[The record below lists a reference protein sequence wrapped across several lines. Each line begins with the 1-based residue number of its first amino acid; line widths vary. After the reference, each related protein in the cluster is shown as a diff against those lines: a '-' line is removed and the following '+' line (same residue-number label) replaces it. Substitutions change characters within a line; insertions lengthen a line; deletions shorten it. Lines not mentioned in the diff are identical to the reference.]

1 MSKPTLHLICN
12 AHLDPVWLWEWE
24 EGAAEAISTFRVAA
38 DLCEEFDAFIFNH
51 NEVIL
56 YEWVEEYEPELF
68 ARIQRLVKEGRWRI
82 MGGWYLQPDCNMPS
96 GESFVRQILL
106 GRRYFE
112 RKFGAR
118 PTTAVN
124 FDPFGH
130 TQGLVQILAKSGF
143 DSYLFCRPGNTDMK
157 LERDEFV
164 WRGYDG
170 SEILATRVA
179 AYNTPL
185 GKAAEKIE
193 EYLEEHR
200 GFKNAAFAWGV
211 GNHGGG
217 PSRAD
222 LRNIAKFASDCD
234 DVDVNHSTPEDYFQK
249 LAEERANLAVRDDD
263 LNSWAV
269 GCYTS
274 QVELK
279 QRHRKLENELYAT
292 EKMLSNL
299 WRQSRIDYPAELL
312 NEAQKDLC
320 HAEFH
325 DILPGSSIQ
334 PVEKTSLRLMDHGL
348 EILSRLKAK
357 AFFALGAGQPVA
369 KEGTIPI
376 LVHNPHP
383 YPVQMDVE
391 CEFQL
396 ADQNWDDDFTACRV
410 IGPEG
415 ELPTQNEKE
424 ASNLNLDW
432 RKKIVFRAN
441 LAASRTNRFD
451 CELFKVETRPAP
463 NLKQQNGVFS
473 LDNGRLRVDINSATG
488 LIDRYEVDGRPV
500 LGLNAFRPL
509 VISDNEDPWG
519 MLVSEFREIS
529 GEFKLMTSEESA
541 KHAGVGKAS
550 LPPVRVVEQGAVR
563 TVVESSLRFGD
574 SFLLLTYRIPTS
586 GTEIEVE
593 VRVTWNEKDK
603 MLKLS
608 VPAAFAPD
616 VSYGQTSFGF
626 HELAMDGS
634 EKISQKWLTLNSK
647 VDDMALRVIN
657 NGIYGCD
664 IKNREL
670 RITLLRSPAYSGH
683 PILEREIVMQDRFTP
698 RVDQGERIFKF
709 WVDAGS
715 VNEMGESADRAA
727 LNKNETPMAL
737 SFFPGGGGEPVASGP
752 ILSGDTTV
760 VMSACKKA
768 EEGDSLLIR
777 LFNAS
782 AKSADA
788 NLTIPGTPIE
798 SAPLTFIPFEVKSLL
813 ISVKNGEMTECDM
826 IETGYSACP

>member
-1 MSKPTLHLICN
+1 MTKPTLHLICN

-38 DLCEEFDAFIFNH
+38 DLCEEFDGFVFNH

-68 ARIQRLVKEGRWRI
+68 KRIQRLVKEGRWHI

-112 RKFGAR
+112 RKFGVR
-118 PTTAVN
+118 PTTAIN

-130 TQGLVQILAKSGF
+130 SQGLVQILAKSGF
-143 DSYLFCRPGNTDMK
+143 DSYLFCRPGCSDMK

-185 GKAAEKIE
+185 GKAVGKIE
-193 EYLEEHR
+193 EYLETHND
-200 GFKNAAFAWGV
+200 FKNAAFAWGV

-222 LRNIAKFASDCD
+222 LRELAIFASDRD
-234 DVDVNHSTPEDYFQK
+234 DVDVNHSTPDKYFRK
-249 LAEERANLAVRDDD
+249 LAEERGNLAVRDDD
-263 LNSWAV
+263 LNSWAI

-274 QVELK
+274 QIELK
-279 QRHRKLENELYAT
+279 QRHRELENELYAT

-299 WRQSRIDYPAELL
+299 WRQSRIDYPSQLL
-312 NEAQKDLC
+312 SEAVKDLC

-369 KEGTIPI
+369 KEGVIPI

-383 YPVQMDVE
+383 YPVEMDVE

-432 RKKIVFRAN
+432 RKRIVFRAN

-451 CELFKVETRPAP
+451 CELFKVPTRPVP
-463 NLKQQNGVFS
+463 NVEEQNGVFS
-473 LDNGRLRVDINSATG
+473 FDNGTLSLDINAETG
-488 LIDRYEVDGRPV
+488 LIDRYEVNGCPALAR
-500 LGLNAFRPL
+500 NAFLPL
-509 VISDNEDPWG
+509 VIADNEDPWG
-519 MLVSEFREIS
+519 MQVRDFREIV
-529 GEFKLMTSEESA
+529 GEFKLMTPEESA
-541 KHAGVGKAS
+541 KHAGVRKAS

-574 SFLLLTYRIPTS
+574 SFLLLTYRIPNV

-603 MLKLS
+603 MLKLAI
-608 VPAAFAPD
+608 PAAFEPD
-616 VSYGQTSFGF
+616 VSYGQTAFGF
-626 HELAMDGS
+626 HELAMDGT
-634 EKISQKWLTLNSK
+634 EQISQKWQILNSMT
-647 VDDMALRVIN
+647 DDMAVRVVN

-664 IKNREL
+664 IKNREI
-670 RITLLRSPAYSGH
+670 RITLLRSPSYSGH
-683 PILEREIVMQDRFTP
+683 PIGERDIVMQDRFTP
-698 RVDQGERIFKF
+698 RSDQGERTFKF
-709 WVDAGS
+709 WLGAGS
-715 VNEMGESADRAA
+715 VSEMGENADRSA

-737 SFFPGGGGEPVASGP
+737 SFFPGGGGDPVAPGP
-752 ILSGDTTV
+752 MLTGDITV
-760 VMSACKKA
+760 IMTACKKA
-768 EEGDSLLIR
+768 EDDDSLLIR

-782 AKSADA
+782 AKPADA
-788 NLTIPGTPIE
+788 NLTIPGTTID
-798 SAPLTFIPFEVKSLL
+798 SIPLAFSKFEVKSLL
-813 ISVKNGEMTECDM
+813 IDVKDGKMVECDM
-826 IETGYSACP
+826 IENRQ